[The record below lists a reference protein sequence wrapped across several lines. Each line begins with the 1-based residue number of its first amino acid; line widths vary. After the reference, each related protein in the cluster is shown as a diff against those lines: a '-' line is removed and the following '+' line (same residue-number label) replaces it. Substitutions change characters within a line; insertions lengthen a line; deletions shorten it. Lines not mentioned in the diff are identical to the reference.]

1 MSSIQEDITPYL
13 GLAAAAAGAGI
24 GLLGNQDRAT
34 QLLGNSS
41 TQTVE
46 RIVLRLHVGNIY
58 GELGLMC
65 LYNECVGV
73 HKQPAY
79 NYNFEPFSSLDA
91 IGTAVTAH
99 PYLICGTVVL
109 CVLIG
114 GTLYYFD
121 RKHRRQMELMEN
133 LMRTGN
139 FTVHQVYL

>member
-1 MSSIQEDITPYL
+1 MGSANQVRSEQASAPMSSIQEDITPYL

-34 QLLGNSS
+34 QLIGNSS

-46 RIVLRLHVGNIY
+46 RIVL
-58 GELGLMC
+58 
-65 LYNECVGV
+65 
-73 HKQPAY
+73 
-79 NYNFEPFSSLDA
+79 SSLDA

-121 RKHRRQMELMEN
+121 RKHRRQMEMMEN

-139 FTVHQVYL
+139 FTMEVEERPNRAAVTRLIPIREMH